1 MRKTQNISIT
11 LPGNLIEAIDKIQQE
26 EEKSFSAI
34 VTEAVKQYCSYKEY
48 EKLSEKFSKVAK
60 KAGIITEEDI
70 NRAIHEVR
78 REKNAKNKN
87 SY

>member
-11 LPGNLIEAIDKIQQE
+11 LPGNLIEAIDKLQRE

-34 VTEAVKQYCSYKEY
+34 VAEAVKQYCSYKEY
-48 EKLSEKFSKVAK
+48 EKLSEKFSKAAK

-70 NRAIHEVR
+70 DRAVHEVK
-78 REKNAKNKN
+78 REENKKYKNR
-87 SY
+87 Y